1 MDWVGLIG
9 SSCRFVPIHVI
20 SFAITVYLVVL
31 IQTSDMVGDSLTRNI
46 MIALFSSLFLCAGN
60 SSKDSRAI
68 CLFFKLKEKKRKG
81 QSCVRACRVLRWWWM
96 AWPIGHAWVWV
107 WLCCAVLLRVGTRVR
122 TYLRGTS
129 VRCTRHMHTHDTP
142 QTTRLASGS
151 LPPLVHSHWQ
161 AGLAATAL
169 LPSKVRPTDR
179 KRYSLLPLTSGPT
192 VTVRPV
198 DCRRPLSHARP
209 DGSYRAVSAV
219 GRDDR
224 RCCFLLWG
232 SRAE

>member
-1 MDWVGLIG
+1 M
-9 SSCRFVPIHVI
+9 
-20 SFAITVYLVVL
+20 
-31 IQTSDMVGDSLTRNI
+31 
-46 MIALFSSLFLCAGN
+46 
-60 SSKDSRAI
+60 RA
-68 CLFFKLKEKKRKG
+68 
-81 QSCVRACRVLRWWWM
+81 CVRAGSCGDDGWHGPSAM
-96 AWPIGHAWVWV
+96 HGSESDS
-107 WLCCAVLLRVGTRVR
+107 AVLLRVGTRVR

-129 VRCTRHMHTHDTP
+129 VRCTRHMHTP

-169 LPSKVRPTDR
+169 LPSKLRPTDR

-232 SRAE
+232 SRAEQRLTPRSRPDHFGLGPDRRPVLQDTDI